1 MKYLVPLVLT
11 AACAPLAAAD
21 PALQPCGADALQ
33 AAVGEPVGAVSLP
46 AGVKV
51 RIIRPG
57 DAVTMD
63 YSPDRLNIELDEDD
77 RVVRV
82 RCG

>member
-1 MKYLVPLVLT
+1 MKHVIPLVLL

-21 PALQPCGADALQ
+21 PASQGCGADTLQ
-33 AAVGEPVGAVSLP
+33 AAVGEHLGEVALP
-46 AGVKV
+46 SGVKV

-63 YSPDRLNIELDEDD
+63 HAPDRLNIELDADD